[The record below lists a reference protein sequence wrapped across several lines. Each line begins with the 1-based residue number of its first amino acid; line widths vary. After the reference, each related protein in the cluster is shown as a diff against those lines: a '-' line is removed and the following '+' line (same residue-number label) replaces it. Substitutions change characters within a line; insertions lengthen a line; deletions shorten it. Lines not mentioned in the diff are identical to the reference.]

1 MFSIFKI
8 EFVWSFKGWSWSRH
22 KVTASLGGPAPD
34 IRVPVTIILYI
45 SGYQGTCNYYT
56 VHFRISGYR

>member
-1 MFSIFKI
+1 MFSIFKM

-34 IRVPVTIILYI
+34 IRVPVTIIQYI
-45 SGYQGTCNYYT
+45 SGTRERKT
-56 VHFRISGYR
+56 FFVLFLFAS